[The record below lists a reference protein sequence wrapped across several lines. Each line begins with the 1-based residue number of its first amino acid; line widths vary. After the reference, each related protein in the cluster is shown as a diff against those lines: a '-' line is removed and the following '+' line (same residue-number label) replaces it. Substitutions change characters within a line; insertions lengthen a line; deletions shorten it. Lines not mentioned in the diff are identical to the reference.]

1 MNVILASDNGYAWL
15 AGICMLSLFE
25 NNKQCE
31 EINVWIFGDHI
42 SKENE
47 DKLYETA
54 RMYGRK
60 FELVDVNCLDIPA
73 EICSGRYP
81 KSAFSRLFAWKLLP
95 ENVHRVLYLDC
106 DMVVEG
112 NMEQLYNMDFEDKF
126 IIACKD
132 PVSVMYKWKVGAPTH
147 GVYINTGMMMM
158 DLDKFRSYPLIDKM
172 KAFINK
178 YASAMHY
185 ADQEIINGLFQG
197 KFKILDSP
205 KWNMMSQE
213 YQYSYEQLRRT
224 RHPHNYY
231 TKQEILEAQK
241 DVRVFHYTT
250 CLLDIRPWF
259 KNSKLKNAD
268 RFDKYMALSPWKDVE
283 KKEMNFNNPKFKTI
297 KMLFKLPTPVAHFC
311 TGMLHAYLRPTYTI
325 LMNKIKG
332 H

>member
-15 AGICMLSLFE
+15 AGIAMLSLFE
-25 NNKQCE
+25 NNKQCD
-31 EINVWIFGDHI
+31 EINVWIFGDNI
-42 SKENE
+42 SQDNSQ
-47 DKLYETA
+47 KLYETA
-54 RMYGRK
+54 KMYNRK
-60 FELVDVNCLDIPA
+60 FELIDVNCLDIPS

-112 NMEQLYNMDFEDKF
+112 NMEELYNMDFEGKA

-132 PVSVMYKWKVGAPTH
+132 PLSVMYKWKVGAPSN
-147 GVYINTGMMMM
+147 GIYINTGMMVM
-158 DLDKFRSYPLIDKM
+158 DLDRFRSYPLVEKM
-172 KAFINK
+172 TQFIAK

-185 ADQEIINGLFQG
+185 ADQEIINGIFQG
-197 KFKILDSP
+197 EFKIVSP
-205 KWNMMSQE
+205 KWNMMSQA
-213 YQYSYEQLRRT
+213 YQYTYEQLKWT
-224 RHPHNYY
+224 RHPHKYY
-231 TKQEILEAQK
+231 TKQEVLEAQK

-259 KNSKLKNAD
+259 KHSKLKNAD
-268 RFDKYMALSPWKDVE
+268 RFDKYMLMSPWKNVE

-297 KMLFKLPTPVAHFC
+297 KMLYRLPLPIAHFC
-311 TGMLHAYLRPTYTI
+311 TGMLHAYLRPSYTI
-325 LMNKIKG
+325 LQNKLKG